1 MHSTNKM
8 GKILC
13 IGDVMLD
20 VVVALQSPINYGE
33 DTPSKITTHGG
44 GAAGNVASWIAHTGT
59 AVTIVA
65 RVGNDS
71 AGAAL
76 ISEFDDLGVDH
87 SSLKKTSDATGVVVI
102 LVDKNGERTMFP
114 ETGANSG
121 LVIGDMPALSG
132 FDAAYVSGYA
142 LLNPR
147 SRAALLEMIAAIK
160 SAGIPLF
167 YDTVTVGAM
176 KEVDRALILSWLPLM
191 DYVLPNEEEALY
203 VADAPDIDSA
213 LTKLLELCPAVII
226 KRGSKGAT
234 AQVRGGA
241 RINIDAITTVVA
253 DTTGAGDSFAAGFI
267 STKISGGDLSASL
280 MAGVRLAAK
289 CVANIGARPQG
300 GHAL

>member
-1 MHSTNKM
+1 MPLNKS
-8 GKILC
+8 KRVLC

-20 VVVALQSPINYGE
+20 VVVSLQAPINYGE

-44 GAAGNVASWIAHTGT
+44 GAAGNVASWIAQTG
-59 AVTIVA
+59 AGASIVA

-76 ISEFDDLGVDH
+76 ISEFEDLGVDY
-87 SSLKKTSDATGVVVI
+87 SALKKTSDATGVVVI

-121 LVIGDMPALSG
+121 LVLSDMPALSG

-147 SRAALLEMIAAIK
+147 SRAGVLEMITAIK
-160 SAGIPLF
+160 AAGLALF

-176 KEVDRALILSWLPLM
+176 KEVDRELILSWLPLM

-203 VADAPDIDSA
+203 LADVKDIDSA
-213 LTKLLELCPAVII
+213 LSKLLQLCPTVII
-226 KRGSKGAT
+226 KRGSAGAS
-234 AQVRGGA
+234 AQSRGGT
-241 RINIDAITTVVA
+241 RIDIDAIKTVVA

-267 STKISGGDLSASL
+267 ATKLSGGDLSASVT
-280 MAGVRLAAK
+280 AGVTLAAT
-289 CVANIGARPQG
+289 CVTNIGARPQG

>member
-1 MHSTNKM
+1 MTSQKV
-8 GKILC
+8 LC

-20 VVVALQSPINYGE
+20 VVVVLQAPINYGE

-44 GAAGNVASWIAHTGT
+44 GAAGNVASWIAHAGT
-59 AVTIVA
+59 AASIVA
-65 RVGNDS
+65 RIGNDS
-71 AGAAL
+71 AGAA
-76 ISEFDDLGVDH
+76 ITSEFEDLGVDY
-87 SSLKKTSDATGVVVI
+87 SSLRKTSDATGVVVVV
-102 LVDKNGERTMFP
+102 VDKKGERTMFP

-121 LVIGDMPALSG
+121 LVVTDMPDLAG

-147 SRAALLEMIAAIK
+147 SRAGVLEMIAVIK
-160 SAGIPLF
+160 SAGLPIF

-176 KEVDRALILSWLPLM
+176 KEVNRALIQSWLPLM

-203 VADAPDIDSA
+203 VADAADIDLA

-226 KRGSKGAT
+226 KRGPSGAI
-234 AQVRGGA
+234 AQNRGGT
-241 RINIDAITTVVA
+241 RIDVDAIKTVVA

-267 STKISGGDLSASL
+267 ATKISGGDLSASL
-280 MAGVRLAAK
+280 KAGVTLAAK

>member
-1 MHSTNKM
+1 MPKV
-8 GKILC
+8 LC

-20 VVVALQSPINYGE
+20 VVVKIQGAINHGE
-33 DTPSKITTHGG
+33 DTPSRITTHGG
-44 GAAGNVASWIAHTGT
+44 GAAGNVASWIAHAGTG
-59 AVTIVA
+59 ASIVA

-76 ISEFDDLGVDH
+76 ISEFEDLQVDH

-102 LVDKNGERTMFP
+102 LVDVKGERTMFP

-121 LVIGDMPALSG
+121 LSLSDMPALDG

-142 LLNPR
+142 LLNPL
-147 SRAALLEMIAAIK
+147 SRPGVRQMIGEIK
-160 SAGIPLF
+160 KEGLPIF

-176 KEVDRALILSWLPLM
+176 KAVDRSLIHSWLPLM

-203 VADAPDIDSA
+203 VADAENIDDA
-213 LTKLLELCPAVII
+213 LEKLLDMCPAVII
-226 KRGSKGAT
+226 KRGPEGAS
-234 AQVRGGA
+234 AKERGGN
-241 RINIDAITTVVA
+241 RIDVDALTTVVV
-253 DTTGAGDSFAAGFI
+253 DTTGAGDSFAGGFI
-267 STKISGGDLSASL
+267 AAKISGSDLRASVV
-280 MAGVRLAAK
+280 AGVTRAAT

>member
-1 MHSTNKM
+1 MPLVTSQKV
-8 GKILC
+8 LC

-20 VVVALQSPINYGE
+20 VVVALQAPINYGE

-44 GAAGNVASWIAHTGT
+44 GAAGNVASWIAHAGT
-59 AVTIVA
+59 AASIVA
-65 RVGNDS
+65 RIGNDS
-71 AGAAL
+71 AGAA
-76 ISEFDDLGVDH
+76 ITSEFEDLGVDY
-87 SSLKKTSDATGVVVI
+87 SSLRKTSDATGVVVVV
-102 LVDKNGERTMFP
+102 VDKKGERTMFP

-121 LVIGDMPALSG
+121 LVVTDMPDLAG

-147 SRAALLEMIAAIK
+147 SRAGVLEMIAVIK
-160 SAGIPLF
+160 SAGLPIF

-176 KEVDRALILSWLPLM
+176 KEVNRALIQSWLPLM

-203 VADAPDIDSA
+203 VADAADIDSA

-226 KRGSKGAT
+226 KRGPSGAT
-234 AQVRGGA
+234 AQNRGGT
-241 RINIDAITTVVA
+241 RIDIDAINTVVA

-267 STKISGGDLSASL
+267 ATKISGGDLTASL
-280 MAGVRLAAK
+280 KAGVTLAAK

>member
-1 MHSTNKM
+1 MPLVTSQKV
-8 GKILC
+8 LC

-20 VVVALQSPINYGE
+20 VVVALQAPINYGE

-44 GAAGNVASWIAHTGT
+44 GAAGNVASWIAHAGT
-59 AVTIVA
+59 AASIVA
-65 RVGNDS
+65 RIGNDS
-71 AGAAL
+71 AGAA
-76 ISEFDDLGVDH
+76 ITSEFKDLGVDY
-87 SSLKKTSDATGVVVI
+87 SSLRKTSDATGVVVVV
-102 LVDKNGERTMFP
+102 VDKEGERTMFP

-121 LVIGDMPALSG
+121 LVVTDMPDLAG

-147 SRAALLEMIAAIK
+147 SRAGVLEMIAVIK
-160 SAGIPLF
+160 SAGLPIF

-176 KEVDRALILSWLPLM
+176 KEVDRALIQSWLPLM

-203 VADAPDIDSA
+203 VADAADIDSA

-226 KRGSKGAT
+226 KRGAGGAV
-234 AQVRGGA
+234 AQERGGT
-241 RINIDAITTVVA
+241 RIDLDAINTVVA

-267 STKISGGDLSASL
+267 ATKISGGDLTASL
-280 MAGVRLAAK
+280 KAGVTLAAK
-289 CVANIGARPQG
+289 CVANIGARPHV

>member
-1 MHSTNKM
+1 MPLVTSQKV
-8 GKILC
+8 LC

-20 VVVALQSPINYGE
+20 VVVALQAPINYGE

-44 GAAGNVASWIAHTGT
+44 GAAGNVASWIAHAGT
-59 AVTIVA
+59 AASIVA
-65 RVGNDS
+65 RIGNDS
-71 AGAAL
+71 AGAA
-76 ISEFDDLGVDH
+76 ITSEFEDLGVDY
-87 SSLKKTSDATGVVVI
+87 SSLRKTSDATGVVVVV
-102 LVDKNGERTMFP
+102 VDKKGERTMFP

-121 LVIGDMPALSG
+121 LVVTDMPDLAG

-147 SRAALLEMIAAIK
+147 SRAGVLEMIAVIK
-160 SAGIPLF
+160 SAGLPIF

-176 KEVDRALILSWLPLM
+176 KEVNRALIQSWLPLM

-203 VADAPDIDSA
+203 VADAADIDLA

-226 KRGSKGAT
+226 KRGPSGAI
-234 AQVRGGA
+234 AQNRGDT
-241 RINIDAITTVVA
+241 RIDVDAIKTVVA

-267 STKISGGDLSASL
+267 ATKISGGDLSASL
-280 MAGVRLAAK
+280 KAGVTLAAK

>member
-1 MHSTNKM
+1 MPLETNK
-8 GKILC
+8 KVLC

-20 VVVALQSPINYGE
+20 VVVKLQGAINYGE

-44 GAAGNVASWIAHTGT
+44 GAAGNVASWIAHAGTG
-59 AVTIVA
+59 ASIIA

-76 ISEFDDLGVDH
+76 ISEFHDLKVDH

-102 LVDKNGERTMFP
+102 LVDQKGERTMFP

-121 LVIGDMPALSG
+121 LSLGDMPALDG

-142 LLNPR
+142 LLNPL
-147 SRAALLEMIAAIK
+147 SRPGVLQMIGEIK
-160 SAGIPLF
+160 KAGLPIF

-176 KEVDRALILSWLPLM
+176 KEVDRSLILSWLPLM
-191 DYVLPNEEEALY
+191 DCVLPNEEEALY
-203 VADAPDIDSA
+203 VADATDIDGA
-213 LTKLLELCPAVII
+213 LIKLLEMCPAVII
-226 KRGSKGAT
+226 KRGAQGAC
-234 AQVRGGA
+234 AQERGGH
-241 RINIDAITTVVA
+241 RIDVDAVATVVA
-253 DTTGAGDSFAAGFI
+253 DTTGAGDSFAGGFI
-267 STKISGGDLSASL
+267 AAKISGSDVRASVV
-280 MAGVRLAAK
+280 AGVRVAAT

>member
-1 MHSTNKM
+1 MH
-8 GKILC
+8 KILC

-20 VVVALQSPINYGE
+20 VVVALQAPINYGE
-33 DTPSKITTHGG
+33 DTPSRITTHSG

-59 AVTIVA
+59 AASIVA
-65 RVGNDS
+65 RIGNDS
-71 AGAAL
+71 AGAA
-76 ISEFDDLGVDH
+76 ITSEFEDLGVDH
-87 SSLKKTSDATGVVVI
+87 STLKKTSEATGVVVI
-102 LVDKNGERTMFP
+102 LVDKSGERTMFP

-121 LVIGDMPALSG
+121 LILADMPDLGG

-147 SRAALLEMIAAIK
+147 SRAGVLDMIAAMK
-160 SAGIPLF
+160 SAGLPIF

-176 KEVDRALILSWLPLM
+176 KEVDRALIHSWLPHM

-203 VADAPDIDSA
+203 LANSENIDSA
-213 LTKLLELCPAVII
+213 LEKLLELCPAVII
-226 KRGSKGAT
+226 KRGSAGAI
-234 AQVRGGA
+234 AQVRGDT
-241 RINIDAITTVVA
+241 RIDVDAVNIAVA

-267 STKISGGDLSASL
+267 ATKISGGDLSASVT
-280 MAGVRLAAK
+280 AGVTLAAK

>member
-1 MHSTNKM
+1 MP
-8 GKILC
+8 KILC

-20 VVVALQSPINYGE
+20 VVVALQAPINYGE
-33 DTPSKITTHGG
+33 DTPSKITTHSG

-59 AVTIVA
+59 AVSIVA
-65 RVGNDS
+65 RIGNDS

-76 ISEFDDLGVDH
+76 ISEFEDLGVDH

-121 LVIGDMPALSG
+121 LVLSDMPDLAG

-147 SRAALLEMIAAIK
+147 SRAGVLEMIAAIK
-160 SAGIPLF
+160 SAGLPLF

-176 KEVDRALILSWLPLM
+176 KEVDRALIHSWLPDM

-203 VADAPDIDSA
+203 LSDAENIDTA
-213 LTKLLELCPAVII
+213 LEKLLELCPAVII
-226 KRGSKGAT
+226 KRGSAGAI

-241 RINIDAITTVVA
+241 RVNVDAVKIAVA

-267 STKISGGDLSASL
+267 STKISGGDLSASVT
-280 MAGVRLAAK
+280 AGVTLAAR

>member
-1 MHSTNKM
+1 MPKV
-8 GKILC
+8 LC

-20 VVVALQSPINYGE
+20 VVVKLQGTINYGE
-33 DTPSKITTHGG
+33 DTASKITTHGG

-59 AVTIVA
+59 ESTIVA

-76 ISEFDDLGVDH
+76 ISEFDDLKVDH
-87 SSLKKTSDATGVVVI
+87 SSLIKTNDPTGVVVV
-102 LVDKNGERTMFP
+102 LVDQKGERTMFP

-121 LVIGDMPALSG
+121 LSLADMPPLAG

-147 SRAALLEMIAAIK
+147 SRTGVMEMIASIK
-160 SAGIPLF
+160 LAGIPLF

-176 KEVDRALILSWLPLM
+176 KEVDRELILSWLPLM
-191 DYVLPNEEEALY
+191 DYILPNEEEAIY
-203 VADAPDIDSA
+203 IVDATDINSA
-213 LTKLLELCPAVII
+213 LEKLLTLCPAVII
-226 KRGSKGAT
+226 KRGSSGAI
-234 AQVRGGA
+234 AQERGGQ
-241 RINIDAITTVVA
+241 RIDIDAINTVVA
-253 DTTGAGDSFAAGFI
+253 DTTGAGDSFAGGFI
-267 STKISGGDLSASL
+267 AAKISGSDLQASTV
-280 MAGVRLAAK
+280 AGVTLAAT

>member
-1 MHSTNKM
+1 VTSQKV
-8 GKILC
+8 LC

-20 VVVALQSPINYGE
+20 VVVALQAPINYGE

-44 GAAGNVASWIAHTGT
+44 GAAGNVASWIAHAGT
-59 AVTIVA
+59 AASIVA
-65 RVGNDS
+65 RIGNDS
-71 AGAAL
+71 AGAA
-76 ISEFDDLGVDH
+76 ITSEFEDLGVDY
-87 SSLKKTSDATGVVVI
+87 SSLRKTSDATGVVVVV
-102 LVDKNGERTMFP
+102 VDKKGERTMFP

-121 LVIGDMPALSG
+121 LVVTDMPDLAG

-147 SRAALLEMIAAIK
+147 SRTGVLDMIAVIK
-160 SAGIPLF
+160 SAGLPIF

-176 KEVDRALILSWLPLM
+176 KEVDRALIQSWLPLM

-203 VADAPDIDSA
+203 VADASDIDSA

-226 KRGSKGAT
+226 KRGPSGVI
-234 AQVRGGA
+234 AQNRGGT
-241 RINIDAITTVVA
+241 RIDIAAIKTVVA

-267 STKISGGDLSASL
+267 ATKISGGDLTASL
-280 MAGVRLAAK
+280 KAGVTLAAK

>member
-1 MHSTNKM
+1 MPLETNK
-8 GKILC
+8 KVLC

-20 VVVALQSPINYGE
+20 VVVKLQGAINYGE

-44 GAAGNVASWIAHTGT
+44 GAAGNVASWIAHAGTG
-59 AVTIVA
+59 ASIIA

-76 ISEFDDLGVDH
+76 ISEFHDLKVDH

-102 LVDKNGERTMFP
+102 LVDQKGERTMFP

-121 LVIGDMPALSG
+121 LSLGDMPALDG

-142 LLNPR
+142 LLNPL
-147 SRAALLEMIAAIK
+147 SRPGVLQMIGEIK
-160 SAGIPLF
+160 KAGLPIF

-176 KEVDRALILSWLPLM
+176 KEVDRSLILSWLPLM

-203 VADAPDIDSA
+203 VADATDIDGA
-213 LTKLLELCPAVII
+213 LIKLLEMCPAVII
-226 KRGSKGAT
+226 KRGAQGAC
-234 AQVRGGA
+234 AQERGGH
-241 RINIDAITTVVA
+241 RIDVDAVTTVVA
-253 DTTGAGDSFAAGFI
+253 DTTGAGDSFAGGFI
-267 STKISGGDLSASL
+267 AAKISGRDVRASVV
-280 MAGVRLAAK
+280 AGVRVAAT

>member
-1 MHSTNKM
+1 MPKV
-8 GKILC
+8 LC

-20 VVVALQSPINYGE
+20 VVVALQAPINYGE
-33 DTPSKITTHGG
+33 DTPSKITTHSG

-59 AVTIVA
+59 EASIVA

-71 AGAAL
+71 AGAA
-76 ISEFDDLGVDH
+76 ITSEFEVLGVDH
-87 SSLKKTSDATGVVVI
+87 SSLKKTSDATGVVVV
-102 LVDKNGERTMFP
+102 LVDKNAERTMFP

-121 LVIGDMPALSG
+121 LVLADMPPLVG

-147 SRAALLEMIAAIK
+147 SRAGVLEMIAAIK
-160 SAGIPLF
+160 SAGLPLF

-176 KEVDRALILSWLPLM
+176 KEVDRELIYSWLPLM
-191 DYVLPNEEEALY
+191 DFVLPNEEEAFYL
-203 VADAPDIDSA
+203 ADSADIDDA
-213 LTKLLELCPAVII
+213 LSKLLELCPAVVI
-226 KRGSKGAT
+226 KRGSAGAV

-241 RINIDAITTVVA
+241 RIDIDAEKIPVA

-267 STKISGGDLSASL
+267 ATKISGGDLSTSVT
-280 MAGVRLAAK
+280 AGVTLAAK

>member
-1 MHSTNKM
+1 MPKV
-8 GKILC
+8 LC

-20 VVVALQSPINYGE
+20 VVVALHAPINYGE
-33 DTPSKITTHGG
+33 DTPSKITTHSG

-59 AVTIVA
+59 EASIVA

-71 AGAAL
+71 AGAA
-76 ISEFDDLGVDH
+76 ITSEFEDLGVDY
-87 SSLKKTSDATGVVVI
+87 SSLKKTSDATGVVVV
-102 LVDKNGERTMFP
+102 LVDKNAERTMFP

-121 LVIGDMPALSG
+121 LVLADMPPLVG

-147 SRAALLEMIAAIK
+147 SRAGVLEMIAAIK
-160 SAGIPLF
+160 SAGLPLF

-176 KEVDRALILSWLPLM
+176 KEVDRELIYSWLPLM
-191 DYVLPNEEEALY
+191 DYVLPNEEEAFYL
-203 VADAPDIDSA
+203 ADSADIDDA
-213 LTKLLELCPAVII
+213 LSKLLELCPAVVI
-226 KRGSKGAT
+226 KRGSAGAV

-241 RINIDAITTVVA
+241 RIDIDAVKITVA

-267 STKISGGDLSASL
+267 ATKISGGDLSASVT
-280 MAGVRLAAK
+280 AGVTLAAK

>member
-1 MHSTNKM
+1 MTSQKV
-8 GKILC
+8 LC

-20 VVVALQSPINYGE
+20 VVVALQAPINYGE

-44 GAAGNVASWIAHTGT
+44 GAAGNVASWIAHAGT
-59 AVTIVA
+59 AASIVA
-65 RVGNDS
+65 RIGNDS
-71 AGAAL
+71 AGAA
-76 ISEFDDLGVDH
+76 ITSEFEDLGVDY
-87 SSLKKTSDATGVVVI
+87 SSLRKTSDATGVVVVV
-102 LVDKNGERTMFP
+102 VDKKGERTMFP

-121 LVIGDMPALSG
+121 LVVTDMPDLAG

-147 SRAALLEMIAAIK
+147 SRTGVLDMIAVIK
-160 SAGIPLF
+160 SAGLPIF

-176 KEVDRALILSWLPLM
+176 KEVDRALIQSWLPLM

-203 VADAPDIDSA
+203 VADASDIDSA
-213 LTKLLELCPAVII
+213 LTRLLELCPAVII
-226 KRGSKGAT
+226 KRGPSGVI
-234 AQVRGGA
+234 AQNRGGT
-241 RINIDAITTVVA
+241 RIDIAAIKTVVA

-267 STKISGGDLSASL
+267 ATKISGGDLTASL
-280 MAGVRLAAK
+280 KAGVTLAAK

>member
-1 MHSTNKM
+1 MPLVTSQKV
-8 GKILC
+8 LC

-20 VVVALQSPINYGE
+20 VVVALQAPINYGE

-44 GAAGNVASWIAHTGT
+44 GAAGNVASWIAHAGT
-59 AVTIVA
+59 AASIVA
-65 RVGNDS
+65 RIGNDS
-71 AGAAL
+71 AGAA
-76 ISEFDDLGVDH
+76 ITSEFEDLGVDY
-87 SSLKKTSDATGVVVI
+87 SSLRKTSDATGVVVVV
-102 LVDKNGERTMFP
+102 VDKKGERTMFP

-121 LVIGDMPALSG
+121 LVVTDMPDLAG

-147 SRAALLEMIAAIK
+147 SRAGVLEMIAVIK
-160 SAGIPLF
+160 SAGLPIF

-176 KEVDRALILSWLPLM
+176 KEVDRALIQSWLPIM

-203 VADAPDIDSA
+203 VADAADIDLA

-226 KRGSKGAT
+226 KRGPSGAI
-234 AQVRGGA
+234 AQNRGGT
-241 RINIDAITTVVA
+241 RIDIDAIKTVVA

-267 STKISGGDLSASL
+267 ATKISGGDLTASL
-280 MAGVRLAAK
+280 KAGVTLAAK

>member
-1 MHSTNKM
+1 MPKV
-8 GKILC
+8 LC

-20 VVVALQSPINYGE
+20 VVVALQAPINYGE
-33 DTPSKITTHGG
+33 DTPSKITTHSG

-59 AVTIVA
+59 EASIVA

-71 AGAAL
+71 AGAA
-76 ISEFDDLGVDH
+76 ITSEFEDLGVDN
-87 SSLKKTSDATGVVVI
+87 SSLKKTSDATGVVVV
-102 LVDKNGERTMFP
+102 LVDKNAERTMFP

-121 LVIGDMPALSG
+121 LVLADMPSLVG

-147 SRAALLEMIAAIK
+147 SRAGVLEMIAAIK
-160 SAGIPLF
+160 SAGLPLF

-176 KEVDRALILSWLPLM
+176 KEVDRELIYSWLPLM
-191 DYVLPNEEEALY
+191 DFVLPNEEEAFYLSDS
-203 VADAPDIDSA
+203 ADIDDA
-213 LTKLLELCPAVII
+213 LRKLLELCPAVIV
-226 KRGSKGAT
+226 KRGSAGAI

-241 RINIDAITTVVA
+241 RVNVDAVKIAVA

-267 STKISGGDLSASL
+267 ATKISGGDLSTSVT
-280 MAGVRLAAK
+280 AGVTLAAK

>member
-1 MHSTNKM
+1 MPLVTSQKV
-8 GKILC
+8 LC

-20 VVVALQSPINYGE
+20 VVVALQAPINYGE

-44 GAAGNVASWIAHTGT
+44 GAAGNVASWIAHAGT
-59 AVTIVA
+59 SASIVA
-65 RVGNDS
+65 RIGNDS
-71 AGAAL
+71 AGAA
-76 ISEFDDLGVDH
+76 ITSEFDDLGVDY
-87 SSLKKTSDATGVVVI
+87 SSLRKTSDATGVVVVV
-102 LVDKNGERTMFP
+102 VDKKGERTMFP

-121 LVIGDMPALSG
+121 LVVTDMPDLAG

-147 SRAALLEMIAAIK
+147 SRAGVLDMIAVIK
-160 SAGIPLF
+160 SAGLPIF

-176 KEVDRALILSWLPLM
+176 KEVDRALIQSWLPLM

-203 VADAPDIDSA
+203 VADAADIDTA

-226 KRGSKGAT
+226 KRGPSGAI
-234 AQVRGGA
+234 AQNRGGT
-241 RINIDAITTVVA
+241 RIDVDAIKTVVA

-267 STKISGGDLSASL
+267 ATQISGGDLFASL
-280 MAGVRLAAK
+280 KAGVTLAAK
-289 CVANIGARPQG
+289 CVTNIGARPQG

>member
-1 MHSTNKM
+1 MTSQKV
-8 GKILC
+8 LC

-20 VVVALQSPINYGE
+20 VVVALQAPINYGE

-44 GAAGNVASWIAHTGT
+44 GAAGNVASWIAHAGT
-59 AVTIVA
+59 AASIVA
-65 RVGNDS
+65 RIGNDS
-71 AGAAL
+71 AGAA
-76 ISEFDDLGVDH
+76 ITSEFEDLGVDY
-87 SSLKKTSDATGVVVI
+87 SSLRKTSDATGVVVVV
-102 LVDKNGERTMFP
+102 VDKKGERTMFP

-121 LVIGDMPALSG
+121 LVVTDMPDLAG

-147 SRAALLEMIAAIK
+147 SRTGVLDMIAVIK
-160 SAGIPLF
+160 SAGLPIF

-176 KEVDRALILSWLPLM
+176 KEVDRALIQSWLPLM

-203 VADAPDIDSA
+203 VADASDIDSA

-226 KRGSKGAT
+226 KRGQSGAI
-234 AQVRGGA
+234 AQNRGGT
-241 RINIDAITTVVA
+241 RIDVDAIKTVVA

-267 STKISGGDLSASL
+267 ATKISGGDLSASL
-280 MAGVRLAAK
+280 KAGVTLAAK

>member
-1 MHSTNKM
+1 MPLVTSQKV
-8 GKILC
+8 LC

-20 VVVALQSPINYGE
+20 VVVALQAPINYGE

-44 GAAGNVASWIAHTGT
+44 GAAGNVASWIAHAGT
-59 AVTIVA
+59 AASIVA
-65 RVGNDS
+65 RIGNDS
-71 AGAAL
+71 AGAA
-76 ISEFDDLGVDH
+76 ITSEFEDLGVDY
-87 SSLKKTSDATGVVVI
+87 SSLRKTSDATGVVVVV
-102 LVDKNGERTMFP
+102 VDKKGERTMFP

-121 LVIGDMPALSG
+121 LVVTDMPDLAG

-142 LLNPR
+142 LLNPH
-147 SRAALLEMIAAIK
+147 SRAGVLEMIAVIK
-160 SAGIPLF
+160 SAGLPIF

-176 KEVDRALILSWLPLM
+176 KEVDRALIQSWLPLM

-203 VADAPDIDSA
+203 VADAADIDLA

-226 KRGSKGAT
+226 KRGPSGAI
-234 AQVRGGA
+234 AQNRGGT
-241 RINIDAITTVVA
+241 RIDIDAIKTVVA

-267 STKISGGDLSASL
+267 ATKISGGDLSASL
-280 MAGVRLAAK
+280 KAGVTLAAK

>member
-1 MHSTNKM
+1 MPLNI
-8 GKILC
+8 GKRVLC

-20 VVVALQSPINYGE
+20 VVVKLQGAINYGE

-44 GAAGNVASWIAHTGT
+44 GAAGNVASWIAHAGTG
-59 AVTIVA
+59 ASIVA

-76 ISEFDDLGVDH
+76 ISEFHDLKVDH

-102 LVDKNGERTMFP
+102 LVDQKGERTMFP

-121 LVIGDMPALSG
+121 LSLGDMPALDG
-132 FDAAYVSGYA
+132 FDAAYISGYA
-142 LLNPR
+142 LLNPL
-147 SRAALLEMIAAIK
+147 SRPGVLQMISEIK
-160 SAGIPLF
+160 KAGLPIF

-176 KEVDRALILSWLPLM
+176 KEVDCSLIHTWLPLM

-203 VADAPDIDSA
+203 VADATDIDGA
-213 LTKLLELCPAVII
+213 LKKLLEMCPAVII
-226 KRGSKGAT
+226 KRGAQGAC
-234 AQVRGGA
+234 AQERGGN
-241 RINIDAITTVVA
+241 RIDVDALATVVA
-253 DTTGAGDSFAAGFI
+253 DTTGAGDSFAGGFI
-267 STKISGGDLSASL
+267 AAKISGRDLRASVV
-280 MAGVRLAAK
+280 AGVTLAAT

>member
-1 MHSTNKM
+1 MPLVTSQKV
-8 GKILC
+8 LC

-20 VVVALQSPINYGE
+20 VVVALQAPINFGE

-44 GAAGNVASWIAHTGT
+44 GAAGNVASWIAHAGT
-59 AVTIVA
+59 AASIVA
-65 RVGNDS
+65 RIGNDS
-71 AGAAL
+71 AGAA
-76 ISEFDDLGVDH
+76 ITSEFDDLGVDY
-87 SSLKKTSDATGVVVI
+87 SSLRKTSDATGVVVVV
-102 LVDKNGERTMFP
+102 VDKKGERTMFP

-121 LVIGDMPALSG
+121 LVVTDMPDLAG

-147 SRAALLEMIAAIK
+147 SRAGVLDMIAVIK
-160 SAGIPLF
+160 SAGLPIF

-176 KEVDRALILSWLPLM
+176 KEVNRALIQSWLPLM

-203 VADAPDIDSA
+203 VADAADIDLA

-226 KRGSKGAT
+226 KRGPSGAI
-234 AQVRGGA
+234 AQNRGGT
-241 RINIDAITTVVA
+241 RIDVDAIKTVVA

-267 STKISGGDLSASL
+267 ATKISGGDLSASL
-280 MAGVRLAAK
+280 KAGVTLAAK

>member
-1 MHSTNKM
+1 MTSQKV
-8 GKILC
+8 LC

-20 VVVALQSPINYGE
+20 VVVALQAPINYGE

-44 GAAGNVASWIAHTGT
+44 GAAGNVASWIAHAGT
-59 AVTIVA
+59 AASIVA
-65 RVGNDS
+65 RIGNDS
-71 AGAAL
+71 AGAA
-76 ISEFDDLGVDH
+76 ITSEFEDLGVDY
-87 SSLKKTSDATGVVVI
+87 SSLRKTSDATGVVVVV
-102 LVDKNGERTMFP
+102 VDKKGERTMFP

-121 LVIGDMPALSG
+121 LVVTDMPDLAG

-147 SRAALLEMIAAIK
+147 SRTGVLDMIAVIK
-160 SAGIPLF
+160 SAGLPIF

-176 KEVDRALILSWLPLM
+176 KEVDRALIQSWLPLM

-203 VADAPDIDSA
+203 VADASDIDSA

-226 KRGSKGAT
+226 KRGPSGAI
-234 AQVRGGA
+234 AQNRGGT
-241 RINIDAITTVVA
+241 RIDIAAIKTVVA

-267 STKISGGDLSASL
+267 ATKISGGDLTASL
-280 MAGVRLAAK
+280 KAGVTLAAK

>member
-1 MHSTNKM
+1 MH
-8 GKILC
+8 KILC

-33 DTPSKITTHGG
+33 DTPSKITTHSG

-59 AVTIVA
+59 GASIVA
-65 RVGNDS
+65 RIGNDS
-71 AGAAL
+71 AGAA
-76 ISEFDDLGVDH
+76 ITSEFESLGVDH
-87 SSLKKTSDATGVVVI
+87 STLKKTSDATGVVVI
-102 LVDKNGERTMFP
+102 LVDKSGERTMFP

-121 LVIGDMPALSG
+121 LILADMPDLG
-132 FDAAYVSGYA
+132 EFDAAYVSGYA

-147 SRAALLEMIAAIK
+147 SRVGVLDMIATIK
-160 SAGIPLF
+160 SAGLPIF

-176 KEVDRALILSWLPLM
+176 KVVDRALIHSWLPHM

-203 VADAPDIDSA
+203 LADAENIDSA
-213 LTKLLELCPAVII
+213 LEKLLELCPAVII
-226 KRGSKGAT
+226 KRGSAGAI
-234 AQVRGGA
+234 AQVRGDT
-241 RINIDAITTVVA
+241 RIDVDAVNIAVA

-267 STKISGGDLSASL
+267 ATKISGGDLSASL
-280 MAGVRLAAK
+280 TAGVTLAAK

>member
-1 MHSTNKM
+1 MPLVTSQKV
-8 GKILC
+8 LC

-20 VVVALQSPINYGE
+20 VVVALQAPINYGE

-44 GAAGNVASWIAHTGT
+44 GAAGNVASWIAHAGT
-59 AVTIVA
+59 AASIVA
-65 RVGNDS
+65 RIGNDS
-71 AGAAL
+71 AGAA
-76 ISEFDDLGVDH
+76 ITSEFEDLGVDY
-87 SSLKKTSDATGVVVI
+87 SSLRKTSDATGVVVVV
-102 LVDKNGERTMFP
+102 VDKKGERTMFP

-121 LVIGDMPALSG
+121 LVVTDMPDLAG

-147 SRAALLEMIAAIK
+147 SRAGVLEMIAVIK
-160 SAGIPLF
+160 SAGLPIF

-176 KEVDRALILSWLPLM
+176 KEIDRALIQSWLPLM

-203 VADAPDIDSA
+203 VADAADIDSA

-226 KRGSKGAT
+226 KRGPSGAT
-234 AQVRGGA
+234 AQNRGGT
-241 RINIDAITTVVA
+241 RIDIDAINTVVA

-267 STKISGGDLSASL
+267 ATKISGGDLSASL
-280 MAGVRLAAK
+280 KAGVTLAAK

>member
-1 MHSTNKM
+1 MPLVTSQKV
-8 GKILC
+8 LC

-20 VVVALQSPINYGE
+20 VVVALQAPINYGE

-44 GAAGNVASWIAHTGT
+44 GAAGNVASWIAHAGT
-59 AVTIVA
+59 AASIVA
-65 RVGNDS
+65 RIGNDS
-71 AGAAL
+71 AGAA
-76 ISEFDDLGVDH
+76 ITSEFEDLGVDY
-87 SSLKKTSDATGVVVI
+87 SSLRKTSDATGVVVVV
-102 LVDKNGERTMFP
+102 VDKKGERTMFP

-121 LVIGDMPALSG
+121 LVVTDMPDLAG

-147 SRAALLEMIAAIK
+147 SRAGVLEMIAVIK
-160 SAGIPLF
+160 SAGLPIF

-176 KEVDRALILSWLPLM
+176 KEVNRALIQSWLPLM

-203 VADAPDIDSA
+203 VADAADIDSA

-226 KRGSKGAT
+226 KRGPSGAI
-234 AQVRGGA
+234 AQNRGGT
-241 RINIDAITTVVA
+241 RIDIDAIKTVVA

-267 STKISGGDLSASL
+267 ATKISGGDLSASL
-280 MAGVRLAAK
+280 KAGVTLAAK

>member
-1 MHSTNKM
+1 MP
-8 GKILC
+8 KILC

-20 VVVALQSPINYGE
+20 VVVALQVPINYGE
-33 DTPSKITTHGG
+33 DTPSKITTHSG

-59 AVTIVA
+59 AASIVA
-65 RVGNDS
+65 RIGNDS

-76 ISEFDDLGVDH
+76 ISEFEDLGVDH
-87 SSLKKTSDATGVVVI
+87 STLKKTSDATGVVVI

-121 LVIGDMPALSG
+121 LVLSDMPDLAG

-147 SRAALLEMIAAIK
+147 SRAGVLEMIAAIK
-160 SAGIPLF
+160 SAGLPLF

-176 KEVDRALILSWLPLM
+176 KEVDRALIHSWLPHM

-203 VADAPDIDSA
+203 LADAENIDAA
-213 LTKLLELCPAVII
+213 LETLLELCPAVII
-226 KRGSKGAT
+226 KRGSAGAT

-241 RINIDAITTVVA
+241 RVNVDAVKIAVA
-253 DTTGAGDSFAAGFI
+253 DTTGAGDSFTAGFI
-267 STKISGGDLSASL
+267 STKISGGDLSASVT
-280 MAGVRLAAK
+280 AGVTLAAK

>member
-1 MHSTNKM
+1 MP
-8 GKILC
+8 KILC

-20 VVVALQSPINYGE
+20 VVVALQAPINYGE
-33 DTPSKITTHGG
+33 DTPSKITTHSG
-44 GAAGNVASWIAHTGT
+44 GAAGNVASWITHTGT
-59 AVTIVA
+59 AASIVA
-65 RVGNDS
+65 RIGNDS

-76 ISEFDDLGVDH
+76 ISEFEDLGVDH
-87 SSLKKTSDATGVVVI
+87 STLKKTSDATGVVVI

-121 LVIGDMPALSG
+121 LVLSDMPEPAG

-147 SRAALLEMIAAIK
+147 SRAGVLEMIAAIK
-160 SAGIPLF
+160 SAGLPLF

-176 KEVDRALILSWLPLM
+176 KEVDRALIQSWLPHM

-203 VADAPDIDSA
+203 LADAENIDAA
-213 LTKLLELCPAVII
+213 LETLLELCPAVII
-226 KRGSKGAT
+226 KRGSAGAI

-241 RINIDAITTVVA
+241 RVNVDAVKIAVA

-267 STKISGGDLSASL
+267 STKISGGDLSASVT
-280 MAGVRLAAK
+280 AGVTLAAK

>member
-1 MHSTNKM
+1 MPLVTSQKV
-8 GKILC
+8 LC

-20 VVVALQSPINYGE
+20 VVVALQAPINYGE

-44 GAAGNVASWIAHTGT
+44 GAAGNVASWIAHAGT
-59 AVTIVA
+59 AASIVA
-65 RVGNDS
+65 RIGNDS
-71 AGAAL
+71 AGAA
-76 ISEFDDLGVDH
+76 ITSEFEDLGVDY
-87 SSLKKTSDATGVVVI
+87 SSLRKTSDATGVVVVV
-102 LVDKNGERTMFP
+102 VDKKGERTMFP

-121 LVIGDMPALSG
+121 LVVTDMPDLAG

-147 SRAALLEMIAAIK
+147 SRAGVLEMIAVIK
-160 SAGIPLF
+160 SAGLPIF

-176 KEVDRALILSWLPLM
+176 KEVDRALIQSWLPLM

-203 VADAPDIDSA
+203 LADAADIDLA

-226 KRGSKGAT
+226 KRGPSGAI
-234 AQVRGGA
+234 AQNRGGT
-241 RINIDAITTVVA
+241 RIDIDAIKTVVA

-267 STKISGGDLSASL
+267 ATKISGGDLSASL
-280 MAGVRLAAK
+280 KAGVTLAAK